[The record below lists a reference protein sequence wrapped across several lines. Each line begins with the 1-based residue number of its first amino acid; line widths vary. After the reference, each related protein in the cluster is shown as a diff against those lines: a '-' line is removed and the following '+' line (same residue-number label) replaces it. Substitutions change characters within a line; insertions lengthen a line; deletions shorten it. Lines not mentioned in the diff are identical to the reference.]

1 MGPVLIWW
9 PKWKK
14 ALFRTRLWY
23 PDITNYKPACSKQ
36 NRIISVDL
44 INATYFERFTAKN
57 SRAIT
62 YVWVDKH
69 SQLFSPAAAKSCEPL
84 TWHPYKPLYSFHV
97 HSPLLCW
104 RVGEVT
110 LRMQGVSWPSLSCEE
125 SLERSLERRRS
136 RERSQPPLA
145 PCRLIF
151 LCSASTRDARAW
163 LLLFKT
169 KAYLAFL
176 SFLRTR
182 GYLDFAA
189 VKLWHTVHT
198 YFADKL
204 RTLPDVVDS
213 TS

>member
-1 MGPVLIWW
+1 MSEL
-9 PKWKK
+9 
-14 ALFRTRLWY
+14 R
-23 PDITNYKPACSKQ
+23 
-36 NRIISVDL
+36 
-44 INATYFERFTAKN
+44 
-57 SRAIT
+57 
-62 YVWVDKH
+62 VDKH

-163 LLLFKT
+163 PLLFKT
-169 KAYLAFL
+169 KAYLTFL
-176 SFLRTR
+176 CFLRAR
-182 GYLDFAA
+182 GYFDFAV
-189 VKLWHTVHT
+189 VKLWHTHT
-198 YFADKL
+198 LCGQTEELNRCCGQYF
-204 RTLPDVVDS
+204 
-213 TS
+213 